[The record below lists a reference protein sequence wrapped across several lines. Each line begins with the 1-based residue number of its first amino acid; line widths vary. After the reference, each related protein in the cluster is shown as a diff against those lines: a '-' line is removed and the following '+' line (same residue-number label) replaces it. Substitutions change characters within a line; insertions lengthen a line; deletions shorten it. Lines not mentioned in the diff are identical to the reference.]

1 MNLENV
7 ESGMTR
13 EKIAGFLI
21 GIGIGT
27 ALGFF
32 LRDREEN
39 GSTPHPRRG
48 SAAAGN
54 ASGGASRLPGGP
66 PGVETDRTA
75 FAV

>member
-7 ESGMTR
+7 ERGINR
-13 EKIAGFLI
+13 EKIAGFLV

-32 LRDREEN
+32 LRDRDEH
-39 GSTPHPRRG
+39 GSSLSPRAREPRDRAPGKAG
-48 SAAAGN
+48 S
-54 ASGGASRLPGGP
+54 SPSPGR
-66 PGVETDRTA
+66 GVETDRTA